1 MSSRGQAGWYSHI
14 SSAAAGHGF
23 EWILQGERSCGI
35 YRSGGPEMEQR
46 TPHSSVYSKGGW
58 EPATKESSERETW
71 LFKSLLADCWSAQ
84 LLSSYKPMRSY
95 HFSLQYCKKKKCHF
109 RHELMNS
116 GTNSFYGNCQYTLK
130 GSVLILISHHHHHTT
145 SPYMLSFLFSYV
157 TVWHYSWVRVAH
169 SLENEGFWFL

>member
-95 HFSLQYCKKKKCHF
+95 HFSLQYCKKKKVSLPTWTNEF
-109 RHELMNS
+109 RYKFFLWELSIYSERKCININFPPPPPHDIPIHAFFPFFLCNS
-116 GTNSFYGNCQYTLK
+116 VTLQL
-130 GSVLILISHHHHHTT
+130 G
-145 SPYMLSFLFSYV
+145 
-157 TVWHYSWVRVAH
+157 
-169 SLENEGFWFL
+169 